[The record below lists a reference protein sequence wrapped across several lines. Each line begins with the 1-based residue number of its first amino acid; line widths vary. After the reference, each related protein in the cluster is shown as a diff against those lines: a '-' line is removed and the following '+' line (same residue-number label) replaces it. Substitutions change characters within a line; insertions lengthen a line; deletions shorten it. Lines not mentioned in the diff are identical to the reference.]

1 MKTLVFERAG
11 MKLNDM
17 NDVGTGRIRTAL
29 HLKDGQEIYLELI
42 AMRRIS
48 GRHICSWA
56 KWDRTGFVDSCYRM
70 EDGHIAQDY
79 IMYPMSDELRHF
91 EWNLDN
97 ILKLVNSIG
106 GDFDEVRIAD
116 PSEYRVFK
124 PEGHNHCNFGG

>member
-1 MKTLVFERAG
+1 MTKTLVFERAG
-11 MKLNDM
+11 MKLSDM

-42 AMRRIS
+42 AIRKNK
-48 GRHICSWA
+48 HTQSWA
-56 KWDRTGFVDSCYRM
+56 QFERTGFVDSCYRM
-70 EDGHIAQDY
+70 EDGQIAQDY
-79 IMYPMSDELRHF
+79 IMYHMSDELRHF

-106 GDFDEVRIAD
+106 GDFDEVRIVD

-124 PEGHNHCNFGG
+124 PEGHNRCNFGG

>member
-11 MKLNDM
+11 AILDDM
-17 NDVGTGRIRTAL
+17 NDVGTGRIRSAF

-42 AMRRIS
+42 AVRKNKNTQ
-48 GRHICSWA
+48 SWA
-56 KWDRTGFVDSCYRM
+56 QFERTGFIDSCYRM

-79 IMYPMSDELRHF
+79 IMYPVSEEYRHF

-97 ILKLVNSIG
+97 LLKLVNSIG
-106 GDFDEVRIAD
+106 GDFDEIKIAN

-124 PEGHNHCNFGG
+124 PEGYNRCNFGD